1 MNSILASLT
10 CELWSWW
17 LGLGPN
23 LVLSPIIVILEVND
37 VDDDD
42 DDGSDDD
49 EDDDDHDDEAEAN
62 QVDDMTWWD
71 KLGLENPEV
80 RGKSKWS

>member
-1 MNSILASLT
+1 M
-10 CELWSWW
+10 
-17 LGLGPN
+17 
-23 LVLSPIIVILEVND
+23 ND

>member
-23 LVLSPIIVILEVND
+23 LVLSPVIVILEVND
-37 VDDDD
+37 VD
-42 DDGSDDD
+42 
-49 EDDDDHDDEAEAN
+49 DDEAEAN

>member
-1 MNSILASLT
+1 MNV
-10 CELWSWW
+10 
-17 LGLGPN
+17 G
-23 LVLSPIIVILEVND
+23 D
-37 VDDDD
+37 HD

-49 EDDDDHDDEAEAN
+49 EDDDDDAEAN